1 MEPFLHLQGEG
12 LDHLQS
18 AMLMELLYGL
28 TPGSSQIQ
36 KSAANVRGS
45 LPIPR
50 TTLTQPSSSFLSE
63 TYLPELL

>member
-1 MEPFLHLQGEG
+1 MEPFPHLLKEG
-12 LDHLQS
+12 LGRQQS
-18 AMLMELLYGL
+18 EMLMEQLYGL
-28 TPGSSQIQ
+28 TPESFQIQ

-50 TTLTQPSSSFLSE
+50 TTLTQPSSSFLSA